1 MQIMAQGWNSVD
13 ASDRVAAVPLK
24 SDFLDFDFCAYTR
37 RESFR
42 LIERLSHPDALR
54 EVEG

>member
-1 MQIMAQGWNSVD
+1 MTP
-13 ASDRVAAVPLK
+13 SDRGAAVLLK
-24 SDFLDFDFCAYTR
+24 SDFLDLDFCAYTR

-54 EVEG
+54 EVER